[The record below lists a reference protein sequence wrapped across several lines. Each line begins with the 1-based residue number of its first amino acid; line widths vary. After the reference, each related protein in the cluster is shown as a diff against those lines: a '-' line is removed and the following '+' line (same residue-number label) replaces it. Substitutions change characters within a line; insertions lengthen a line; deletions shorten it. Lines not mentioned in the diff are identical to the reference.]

1 MSAFLVASFVFCAD
15 KTKTGLPILATHKKT
30 PDNDHQEHLP
40 SDPMD
45 IMTNEQDSL
54 LRGVVHDVN
63 NNLMAILAGCDQL
76 EYTIENPEDSRPL
89 LETIRNH
96 ISMASQLVNDLT
108 QNNNSEDTQVVMT
121 QYELENLLKG
131 IIPSLTLVTSNQ
143 VTIEIGS
150 IITAPVFINP
160 VLLHRILMQFVRNS
174 METGGNNVIMFISVR
189 QRDGW
194 CELSISDNGPGIFGI
209 PIEDVFKP
217 GTSTKTDH
225 NRRGYGLS
233 AVAYAVETWGGS
245 CGAENL
251 NGTGCRFWI
260 TFPLLDFGQTQP
272 NK

>member
-1 MSAFLVASFVFCAD
+1 ML
-15 KTKTGLPILATHKKT
+15 TKQKLDYLLLATHKKT

-45 IMTNEQDSL
+45 IMTTEQDSL

-76 EYTIENPEDSRPL
+76 EYTIENPEDSQPL

-160 VLLHRILMQFVRNS
+160 VLLHRILM
-174 METGGNNVIMFISVR
+174 
-189 QRDGW
+189 
-194 CELSISDNGPGIFGI
+194 
-209 PIEDVFKP
+209 
-217 GTSTKTDH
+217 
-225 NRRGYGLS
+225 
-233 AVAYAVETWGGS
+233 
-245 CGAENL
+245 
-251 NGTGCRFWI
+251 
-260 TFPLLDFGQTQP
+260 
-272 NK
+272 